1 MAGLIEIKANS
12 ASQESWSWGLAE
24 LVVVIVIVDVV
35 VYVLA
40 VVLII
45 IAVHIGTLVVIIKYS
60 HRNSWKLTLSFCGMQ
75 VFFMLI
81 PTTVKVDF
89 ASW

>member
-1 MAGLIEIKANS
+1 MNVKMESAQQTKLGFILSTTLTQPGGTGDWVAELIEIKANT

-45 IAVHIGTLVVIIKYS
+45 IAVHIMFG
-60 HRNSWKLTLSFCGMQ
+60 CDQ
-75 VFFMLI
+75 
-81 PTTVKVDF
+81 
-89 ASW
+89 

>member
-1 MAGLIEIKANS
+1 MAGLIQIKANS

-24 LVVVIVIVDVV
+24 LVVVIDIVDVV

-45 IAVHIGTLVVIIKYS
+45 IAVHIMFGCDQLM
-60 HRNSWKLTLSFCGMQ
+60 F
-75 VFFMLI
+75 
-81 PTTVKVDF
+81 P
-89 ASW
+89 

>member
-1 MAGLIEIKANS
+1 MHNRLNWGLCSALPSLSQGGGSGDWVAKLLEIKANT

-45 IAVHIGTLVVIIKYS
+45 IAVHIMFG
-60 HRNSWKLTLSFCGMQ
+60 CDQ
-75 VFFMLI
+75 
-81 PTTVKVDF
+81 
-89 ASW
+89 

>member
-1 MAGLIEIKANS
+1 MNVKMESAQQTKLGFILSTTLIQPGRGGDDWVAGLIQIKANS

-45 IAVHIGTLVVIIKYS
+45 IAVHIMFG
-60 HRNSWKLTLSFCGMQ
+60 CDQ
-75 VFFMLI
+75 
-81 PTTVKVDF
+81 
-89 ASW
+89 

>member
-1 MAGLIEIKANS
+1 MNVKMESAQQTKLGFILSTTLIQPGGDDWVTGLIQIKANS

-45 IAVHIGTLVVIIKYS
+45 IAVHIMFG
-60 HRNSWKLTLSFCGMQ
+60 CDQ
-75 VFFMLI
+75 
-81 PTTVKVDF
+81 
-89 ASW
+89 

>member
-1 MAGLIEIKANS
+1 MHNRLNWGLFSALPSFSQGGDDWVAGLIQIKANS
-12 ASQESWSWGLAE
+12 ASQESWSWGLTE

-45 IAVHIGTLVVIIKYS
+45 IAVHIMFG
-60 HRNSWKLTLSFCGMQ
+60 CDQ
-75 VFFMLI
+75 
-81 PTTVKVDF
+81 
-89 ASW
+89 

>member
-1 MAGLIEIKANS
+1 MHNRLNWGLFSALPSLSQGGGDWVAGLIQIKANS

-45 IAVHIGTLVVIIKYS
+45 IAVHIMFG
-60 HRNSWKLTLSFCGMQ
+60 CDQ
-75 VFFMLI
+75 
-81 PTTVKVDF
+81 
-89 ASW
+89 

>member
-1 MAGLIEIKANS
+1 MHNRLNWGLFSALPSLSQGGAGDWVAGLIQIKANS

-45 IAVHIGTLVVIIKYS
+45 IAVHIMFG
-60 HRNSWKLTLSFCGMQ
+60 CDQ
-75 VFFMLI
+75 
-81 PTTVKVDF
+81 
-89 ASW
+89 